1 MKQVNNMERRD
12 EIPSRSNYQ
21 EAFYS
26 LPASSPTASFAEKLQ
41 QIENVAP
48 LATLFKSFIDPVA
61 VVTILYILHFWFQ
74 VSFDGY
80 HIALASFAFLL
91 SMQFLDGTFLFL
103 PGEKRPLMG
112 LGRFACSWGLI
123 ILSLFLLGEVSGF
136 DYYFYPSYLI
146 TWSIVAP
153 CSLIVLHWCV
163 RQFIIPHREVD
174 TKARRT
180 IIVGANAAGLTLRST
195 IKDNN
200 HLKMEFVG
208 FFDDRELERLPS
220 VIPDEV
226 MGRVNDIPEFVKK
239 HNIHNIYISLPMT
252 SQPRVMKLL
261 DELQDS
267 TISIYFIPDFFI
279 FDLIQA
285 HFDYVAGVP
294 VVCIRDSPFKGLRG
308 LVKRMSDIVFASCIL
323 ALIWPVMLAVA
334 CAVKLTSKG
343 PVLFKQ
349 KRYGADGK
357 SINVYKFRSM
367 TVMEDGDSVKQA
379 TKNDNRLTP
388 IGGFLRK
395 TSLDELPQFLNV
407 LEGSMSIVGPR
418 PHANAHNE
426 YYRKLIK
433 GYMVRHKVK
442 PGITGWAQVNGF
454 RGETETLDKMEQR
467 VNYDLDYLR
476 CWSLWMDLKII
487 MLTISLVLK
496 RKNAY

>member
-1 MKQVNNMERRD
+1 MESRD
-12 EIPSRSNYQ
+12 GISSGNSYQ
-21 EAFYS
+21 EARYT
-26 LPASSPTASFAEKLQ
+26 LPVSSPTASFSDKLQ

-48 LATLFKSFIDPVA
+48 IAALFKSFIDPIA
-61 VVTILYILHFWFQ
+61 VVVTLYLLHFWFQ

-80 HIALASFAFLL
+80 HIILASFAFLL

-112 LGRFACSWGLI
+112 LGRFACSWLLI
-123 ILSLFLLGEVSGF
+123 LASLFLLGVVSGF
-136 DYYFYPSYLI
+136 EYYFYPTYLI
-146 TWSIVAP
+146 VWSITAP
-153 CSLIVLHWCV
+153 ITLLALHWLV
-163 RQFIIPHREVD
+163 RQLIIPHSD
-174 TKARRT
+174 IDAKARRT
-180 IIVGANAAGLTLRST
+180 IIVGANSAGLALRRS

-208 FFDDRELERLPS
+208 FFDDREIERLPG
-220 VIPDEV
+220 VIPDEI
-226 MGRVNDIPEFVKK
+226 MGRVSDIPDFVKK

-252 SQPRVMKLL
+252 SQPRVMKLF

-308 LVKRMSDIVFASCIL
+308 VVKRFSDIIFSLCIL
-323 ALIWPVMLAVA
+323 AMIWPIMLVVA

-349 KRYGADGK
+349 KRYGADGN

-379 TKNDNRLTP
+379 TKNDSRLTP

-467 VNYDLDYLR
+467 VDYDLDYLR

-487 MLTISLVLK
+487 ILTISLVLK

>member
-1 MKQVNNMERRD
+1 MESRD
-12 EIPSRSNYQ
+12 EIASRNNYQ
-21 EAFYS
+21 EVAYT
-26 LPASSPTASFAEKLQ
+26 LPVSSPTASFSEKLQ

-48 LATLFKSFIDPVA
+48 LAALFKTFVDPVA
-61 VVTILYILHFWFQ
+61 VVTILYGLHFLFD

-103 PGEKRPLMG
+103 PGETRPLMG
-112 LGRFACSWGLI
+112 LGKFASAWFF
-123 ILSLFLLGEVSGF
+123 ILASLFLLGCVSGF
-136 DYYFYPSYLI
+136 YNYFYPIYLI
-146 TWSIVAP
+146 TWGGVSPIAI
-153 CSLIVLHWCV
+153 IVLHWCA
-163 RQFIIPHREVD
+163 RQLIIPHSKID
-174 TKARRT
+174 ANARRT
-180 IIVGANAAGLTLRST
+180 IIVGANAAGLTLRSS
-195 IKDNN
+195 IKENS

-208 FFDDRELERLPS
+208 FFDDRELERLPDVNS
-220 VIPDEV
+220 EEI
-226 MGRVNDIPEFVKK
+226 MGRISDIPEFVKQ

-294 VVCIRDSPFKGLRG
+294 VVCIRDSPFKGMRG
-308 LVKRMSDIVFASCIL
+308 VVKRCSDIVFASCIL
-323 ALIWPVMLAVA
+323 AMIWPLMLAVA
-334 CAVKLTSKG
+334 TAVKLTSKG

-379 TKNDNRLTP
+379 TKNDSRLTP

-454 RGETETLDKMEQR
+454 RGETETLEKMEQR

-487 MLTISLVLK
+487 ILTISLVLK

>member
-1 MKQVNNMERRD
+1 MESRD
-12 EIPSRSNYQ
+12 DMSAGSHFQDVSY
-21 EAFYS
+21 A
-26 LPASSPTASFAEKLQ
+26 LPASSPTASFSEKLH

-48 LATLFKSFIDPVA
+48 IAALFKSFIDPIA
-61 VVTILYILHFWFQ
+61 VVVTLYLLHYWFQ

-80 HIALASFAFLL
+80 HITLASFAFLL

-123 ILSLFLLGEVSGF
+123 LASLFLLGVVSGF
-136 DYYFYPSYLI
+136 EYYFYPAYLI
-146 TWSIVAP
+146 AWSITAP
-153 CSLIVLHWCV
+153 ITLLALHFCV
-163 RQFIIPHREVD
+163 RQFIIPHGDIDV
-174 TKARRT
+174 KARRT
-180 IIVGANAAGLTLRST
+180 IIVGANPAGLALRRS
-195 IKDNN
+195 IKDNS

-208 FFDDRELERLPS
+208 FFDDREIERLPG
-220 VIPDEV
+220 VIPDEI
-226 MGRVNDIPEFVKK
+226 MGRVTDIPEFVKK

-267 TISIYFIPDFFI
+267 TISIYFIPDFFT

-308 LVKRMSDIVFASCIL
+308 VVKRLSDIVFSSCIL
-323 ALIWPVMLAVA
+323 ALIWPIMLSVA

-487 MLTISLVLK
+487 MLTVSLVLK